1 MSGEFQAAM
10 SDYNEAIEL
19 DSHNFRVYVNRANV
33 LQNMGDNEGARS
45 DIEKA
50 VVEGLPRENADQ
62 MLGKLELGEW

>member
-1 MSGEFQAAM
+1 M

-19 DSHNFRVYVNRANV
+19 DSHNYLVYVNRARV

-50 VVEGLPRENADQ
+50 LLEGLPRENADQ
-62 MLGKLELGEW
+62 LRRELDLGKG